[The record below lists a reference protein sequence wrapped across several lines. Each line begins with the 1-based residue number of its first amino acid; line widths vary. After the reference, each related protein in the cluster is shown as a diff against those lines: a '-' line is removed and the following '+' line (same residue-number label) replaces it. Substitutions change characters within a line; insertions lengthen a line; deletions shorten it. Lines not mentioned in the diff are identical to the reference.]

1 MNIVIQFGLI
11 KCMHEIFGSF
21 GGILHLN
28 VIATQ
33 WGRQRRYLLSS
44 PFFPMRKLR
53 IGEVKVTH
61 PQSSRGRDETE
72 PENSE
77 GKFSV
82 LSRGAQ
88 VASTAGFDCSSDSG
102 KVL

>member
-1 MNIVIQFGLI
+1 MNLT
-11 KCMHEIFGSF
+11 
-21 GGILHLN
+21 
-28 VIATQ
+28 ATQ
-33 WGRQRRYLLSS
+33 WERQRRYLLSP

-53 IGEVKVTH
+53 IREIKVTH
-61 PQSSRGRDETE
+61 PQSSRSRDGTE

-82 LSRGAQ
+82 LSRGPQ
-88 VASTAGFDCSSDSG
+88 VASTAGFDCSINSG